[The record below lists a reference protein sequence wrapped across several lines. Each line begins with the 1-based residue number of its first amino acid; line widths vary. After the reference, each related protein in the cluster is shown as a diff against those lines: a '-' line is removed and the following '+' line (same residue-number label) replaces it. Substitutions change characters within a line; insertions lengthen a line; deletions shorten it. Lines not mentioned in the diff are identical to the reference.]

1 MKIILLAAASAS
13 LSASIEFALLQ
24 KNYHVVLTSDGKS
37 ALDYIAEKE
46 VDLLITTLNLPL
58 VDGLNLAEQL
68 RNHSQN
74 RFTPVLILI
83 DEPLG
88 EEEVASRGVAVNSY
102 LSIPFTMD
110 ELLFKSAKLLSS

>member
-1 MKIILLAAASAS
+1 MKVILLAAASVS
-13 LSASIEFALLQ
+13 LSSSIEFALSQ
-24 KNYHVVLTSDGKS
+24 KNYQVVTASDGKS

-74 RFTPVLILI
+74 RFTPVLVLI

-88 EEEVASRGVAVNSY
+88 EKEITAREIAVNSY

-110 ELLFKSAKLLSS
+110 ELLFKSAKLLCS